1 MLPPRPPAP
10 LWPDAWQLWF
20 DGSASPN
27 PGRIGLGAVL
37 LGPAGERIEVSELAA
52 AGGCNNTAELLALQ
66 RAVDAAHQ
74 AGARRVVIRGDSDF
88 AVRHLLGSA
97 RTAIPRLTAL
107 LEPLAFSLQG
117 FDEVRIEWVPR
128 HRNGDADRLSRAALG
143 LPDKPAQAPLSRSL
157 PRRRRHRR

>member
-1 MLPPRPPAP
+1 MPRPLPPPV
-10 LWPDAWQLWF
+10 WPDAWQLWF

-27 PGRIGLGAVL
+27 PGRIGMGALL
-37 LGPAGERIEVSELAA
+37 LGPAGERIEVSELAPT
-52 AGGCNNTAELLALQ
+52 GGCNNTAEVLALQ

-97 RTAIPRLTAL
+97 RTAITRLSAL
-107 LEPLAFSLQG
+107 LEPLALSLQG

-143 LPDKPAQAPLSRSL
+143 LPDKPALAPLSRALS
-157 PRRRRHRR
+157 RRRRRR